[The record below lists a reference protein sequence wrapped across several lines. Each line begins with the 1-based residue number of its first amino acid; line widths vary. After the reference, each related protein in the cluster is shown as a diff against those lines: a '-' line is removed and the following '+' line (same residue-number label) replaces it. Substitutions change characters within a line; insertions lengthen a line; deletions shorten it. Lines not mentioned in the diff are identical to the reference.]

1 MTVPVPPCNIIT
13 SFLDSGAGQSL
24 IAAAGAFKQSSI
36 RPCVVTIEGVSGNLA
51 ITAIGTA
58 VLVVVDNS
66 GKEVLLEL
74 HQCLQSNG
82 THNLLSLSQL
92 LQHPAVTVT
101 LTNEAPMICVS
112 NTEQAQDFHIPLQ
125 VVDGMFV
132 LPFEVLSVTDPR
144 RHGLPTVAIT
154 KSEEYRP
161 ATSFF
166 PSDHPA
172 AGTVMW
178 RAIYHQSALVAY
190 ANKTFVCSNARGYR
204 EKLIEATESVFIDS
218 TTRPTA
224 RRKYAPT
231 DPSSMAD
238 LSTRMMGTSY
248 DRLKHT
254 IAVSIGL
261 TTKTGG
267 VRANRFPQGTLKRG
281 QVPAVKKRLVHHLH
295 QASVAEVVFTD
306 TFMSGDSAYAYGQ
319 AFVCYRSRYGF
330 VVIMKSRRQAGAAF
344 RQFCADIFRPLILVR
359 DNASELQYGDMLAA
373 CLELMVQSAFSTP
386 HTQEEEYAEGFI
398 GRVCQMTSFAMLFA
412 GAPMFLWR
420 YAMLS
425 AVFIYNVTAGWY
437 SAEQV
442 WATPYELVFGE
453 PFPDTS
459 IVVPWGCGALI
470 LLRKGERKKFGSRC
484 ALVVFAHYA
493 TQHPTFTYAF
503 WSPRTGRILYR
514 RDAIFLVDVFPLR
527 WGHNAGCKDGSM
539 IVPYACE
546 RAPLSM
552 RGPVKDFEDWAAPTL
567 PSFAD
572 LISTERSCD
581 VATDLSLPSPRTSV
595 SSAGRHPAHTAFGSP
610 SAVCVPAPSPLSLR
624 TFPVGTTFSK
634 QFGRHGRF
642 DGTVMSIPSGDSDFY
657 HVQYHDGDHEDLSA
671 ADLQQLIHPEL
682 TTRPML
688 VTTRSQSHHPR
699 RRLAVAAPSAGLN
712 GVAWTTPISARRR
725 DTARH
730 PLAEPFSSATVLQ
743 PDAVPWSP
751 PPPDS
756 IGSSCASFN
765 DAIPLTTAVS
775 PPLPHG
781 AHDVWSAPTVSP
793 QTASGTTSADPPTPV
808 ALNFPSTITG
818 PHSPSEWSA
827 STTSPPRPVALPS
840 LSDHVTA
847 PMSSSG
853 EWVDTAKDYIRPGQQ
868 REDWRHFEVFDTD
881 AQCQELVGR
890 VFRNSNQAMCT
901 VTHWDVDVG
910 SDGGT
915 QRWIHFLDSDIEES
929 DKASLPE
936 VQAWVARDGFPATS
950 PAGTELFWS
959 KVCGLYGTPSGTDAS
974 SMTTRPP
981 GSITIPMLV
990 SKVQDSLVVHDVAKW
1005 PMPTLSKT
1013 DIRRMMKAQPSI
1025 FKFGVHI
1032 PRNDTEADRSPERVQ
1047 WRAGRTLEWLRLRTV
1062 VNAFDG
1068 DWTKERILRDL
1079 PAYQLAD
1086 IGHCFFIYNY
1096 KCSGECRVRLVYDG
1110 SRQSPNTYGETF
1122 APTVRPESTRLFHL
1136 YCTEHMYEIGQYDV
1150 PQAFLQADAQG
1161 DIFFY
1166 PPKGCS
1172 EFPGQI
1178 YRCLKN
1184 LYGGK
1189 AAARIYYLKF
1199 NAFLLTL
1206 GFESEVRDPCF
1217 FRRYEPSTGL
1227 YSLIISHVDDSRV
1240 GATPPILKEIFE
1252 ALYDEFAV
1260 TVCDGGRFLGMDVDY
1275 DRSAGFAKL
1284 HMTTYIKE
1292 MVTRFESVDTTAG
1305 FPTREITGCLIWC
1318 VCCVHG
1324 ADLMRVKELARKANQ
1339 CTAEVYALG
1348 LKLMYRLQDRGSK
1361 GIIFRRHGAG
1371 KETVPANRRSTDEC
1385 GHKTSY
1391 YVGAADVIDEFGE
1404 RDLYRSCDVE
1414 EDDAI
1419 ATATAHIPDSDLF
1432 TIVGY
1437 TDASF
1442 AVNEKMQSI
1451 SGWIIYC
1458 NGSPILW
1465 GSLRQTV
1472 VVDSSCS
1479 AEYVASSICV
1489 KKVKELEHML
1499 LFLHIKPHKP
1509 YPVYTD
1515 SQAAMAISNNGNS
1528 MGNVRHLAIRTHL
1541 TRCLISIG
1549 DIELRFCLS
1558 ETQVADLMT
1567 KIVAAAQ
1574 ETGLIDR
1581 FYNDIAPDDQLAAA
1595 DLDGSSSV

>member
-1 MTVPVPPCNIIT
+1 
-13 SFLDSGAGQSL
+13 
-24 IAAAGAFKQSSI
+24 
-36 RPCVVTIEGVSGNLA
+36 VVTIEGVSGNLA

-112 NTEQAQDFHIPLQ
+112 NDANAQDFHIPLQ

-132 LPFEVLSVTDPR
+132 LPFEVLSISDPR

-190 ANKTFVCSNARGYR
+190 ANKTLVCSTERGYR
-204 EKLIEATESVFIDS
+204 EKLIAATESVFIDS

-254 IAVSIGL
+254 IEVSIGL
-261 TTKTGG
+261 TTKKGG
-267 VRANRFPQGTLKRG
+267 VRSNRFPQGTLKRG

-295 QASVAEVVFTD
+295 QAAVAEVVFTD

-330 VVIMKSRRQAGAAF
+330 VVVMQSRRQAGAAF
-344 RQFCADIFRPLILVR
+344 RQFCADVFRPLILVR
-359 DNASELQYGDMLAA
+359 DNASELKYGEMLAV
-373 CLELMVQSAFSTP
+373 CLDLMVQSAFSTP
-386 HTQEEEYAEGFI
+386 HTQEEDYAEGFI
-398 GRVCQMTSFAMLFA
+398 GRVCQMTSFAMIFA
-412 GAPMFLWR
+412 GAPMFMWR
-420 YAMLS
+420 YAMMA

-459 IVVPWGCGALI
+459 IVMPWGCGALI

-484 ALVVFAHYA
+484 ALVVLAHYA

-503 WSPRTGRILYR
+503 WSPRTGKILYR
-514 RDAIFLVDVFPLR
+514 RDAIFLVDVFPMR
-527 WGHNAGCKDGSM
+527 WGRTSGCLDGAM

-546 RAPLSM
+546 RAPISM
-552 RGPVKDFEDWAAPTL
+552 RGPVSDFEDWAAPTL

-572 LISTERSCD
+572 LISTERPCD
-581 VATDLSLPSPRTSV
+581 VTTDLSLPLPRTSV
-595 SSAGRHPAHTAFGSP
+595 SSAGRHPAHTAFGPP
-610 SAVCVPAPSPLSLR
+610 SAVCVPEPSPLSLR
-624 TFPVGTTFSK
+624 NFPVGMTFSK
-634 QFGRHGRF
+634 KFGRHGIF
-642 DGTVMSIPSGDSDFY
+642 EGTVISVPSVDSDFY
-657 HVQYHDGDHEDLSA
+657 HVQYQDGDHEDLST
-671 ADLQQLIHPEL
+671 ADLQTLVQTAPTLR
-682 TTRPML
+682 TML
-688 VTTRSQSHHPR
+688 VTTRSSSNHPR
-699 RRLAVAAPSAGLN
+699 HRGAAIPTPTGLN
-712 GVAWTTPISARRR
+712 GIAWSAPTSSRRR
-725 DTARH
+725 FSIDRPVSASVSAGTT
-730 PLAEPFSSATVLQ
+730 LQSSAAPWVPRSAPSPAANITPSSTV
-743 PDAVPWSP
+743 
-751 PPPDS
+751 
-756 IGSSCASFN
+756 
-765 DAIPLTTAVS
+765 
-775 PPLPHG
+775 
-781 AHDVWSAPTVSP
+781 HDHVWSAPTVSP
-793 QTASGTTSADPPTPV
+793 LLGQGRGVSPVPTSV
-808 ALNFPSTITG
+808 AVPS
-818 PHSPSEWSA
+818 PHSDWSA
-827 STTSPPRPVALPS
+827 STASPPHSAGVLVSSADPSATPTSPSSPS
-840 LSDHVTA
+840 GIWT
-847 PMSSSG
+847 
-853 EWVDTAKDYIRPGQQ
+853 DTAKDYIRQGQDI
-868 REDWRHFEVFDTD
+868 EDWRHFAVFDTD
-881 AQCQELVGR
+881 AQCQDLVGR
-890 VFRNSNQAMCT
+890 IFLNEKGIACT

-910 SDGGT
+910 PTDGT
-915 QRWIHFLDSDIEES
+915 QRWIHFLDDAVLPES

-936 VQAWVARDGFPATS
+936 AQARVARDGLPATS
-950 PAGTELFWS
+950 PSGTNLFWS
-959 KVCGLYGTPSGTDAS
+959 KVCGLFGHNPGLIGPAVPTSPP
-974 SMTTRPP
+974 RPVP
-981 GSITIPMLV
+981 IQMLV
-990 SKVQDSLVVHDVAKW
+990 SRVQSTMVRHDVAKW

-1013 DIRRMMKAQPSI
+1013 AIRRMMKAQPSI

-1032 PRNDTEADRSPERVQ
+1032 PRNDAEADRSPERVQ

-1062 VNAFDG
+1062 VHAFDG

-1079 PAYQLAD
+1079 PEYQLAD

-1096 KCSGECRVRLVYDG
+1096 KCSGECRVRLVYNG
-1110 SRQSPNTYGETF
+1110 AQQSPNTYGETF

-1136 YCTEHMYEIGQYDV
+1136 YCIEHAYEIGQYDV

-1161 DIFFY
+1161 DLFFY

-1199 NAFLLTL
+1199 NAFLVTL

-1240 GATPPILKEIFE
+1240 GAPPAILKEIFD
-1252 ALYDEFAV
+1252 ALFAEFAV
-1260 TVCDGGRFLGMDVDY
+1260 TICDGNRFLGMDVDY
-1275 DRSAGFAKL
+1275 DCVAGVAKL
-1284 HMTTYIKE
+1284 HMATYIKE

-1305 FPTREITGCLIWC
+1305 FPTREITGCLIWT

-1324 ADLMRVKELARKANQ
+1324 GDLMRVKELARMANQ

-1348 LKLMYRLQDRGSK
+1348 LKLMYRLQDRGTK

-1371 KETVPANRRSTDEC
+1371 KETIPANRRLIDEG
-1385 GHKTSY
+1385 GHRTSY
-1391 YVGAADVIDEFGE
+1391 YVGAEDIIDEFGE
-1404 RDLYRSCDVE
+1404 SDLYRSCDVKEDE
-1414 EDDAI
+1414 EAA
-1419 ATATAHIPDSDLF
+1419 ATTAHIPVTDRF

-1442 AVNEKMQSI
+1442 AVNAKMQSI
-1451 SGWIIYC
+1451 SGWVIYC

-1489 KKVKELEHML
+1489 KKVKELENML
-1499 LFLHIKPHKP
+1499 LYLDIKPRRP

-1541 TRCLISIG
+1541 TRCYISIG

-1558 ETQVADLMT
+1558 EHQVADIMT
-1567 KIVAAAQ
+1567 KIVTAAQ
-1574 ETGLIDR
+1574 ENGLLDR
-1581 FYNDIAPDDQLAAA
+1581 FYNDVAITL
-1595 DLDGSSSV
+1595 L